1 MANIY
6 LKLPTV
12 VAQWYRGRYKEPL
25 TEFQPVIFSP
35 YQTEDAIIA
44 ADIMLVPESAS
55 DHAACFSQRM
65 WNNILH
71 GRPPQGGKVLLK
83 RDVTE
88 WPTIDEICFLVD
100 GKRNKK
106 TDGFDYLCIQAPKA
120 VAVGRSYKQV
130 TASFTLTAGG
140 AAELVRYMRREFIR
154 VLLHEICE
162 EVALNDKRG
171 IRRDIM
177 SCIDRFFYR
186 NNMCIGTNTKDRDSM
201 RRMAVRWM
209 DEARMLGQNVKDE
222 DVLYVYEREKN
233 AKSITLDEIISD
245 LNGVN
250 KTQSVT

>member
-25 TEFQPVIFSP
+25 TEFQPVVFSP
-35 YQTEDAIIA
+35 YQTEDAIIS
-44 ADIMLVPESAS
+44 ADIMFVPESATDYS
-55 DHAACFSQRM
+55 SCFSQRM

-83 RDVTE
+83 REVTE

-120 VAVGRSYKQV
+120 VIVGSSYKQV
-130 TASFTLTAGG
+130 TTSFTLTSGG

-177 SCIDRFFYR
+177 SCVDRFFYR
-186 NNMCIGTNTKDRDSM
+186 NNMCIGTNNKDRDSM

-209 DEARMLGQNVKDE
+209 EEAKMLGQNIKDE
-222 DVLYVYEREKN
+222 DVLFVYEREN
-233 AKSITLDEIISD
+233 NNKSITLDEIIND
-245 LNGVN
+245 LKNVN
-250 KTQSVT
+250 ETKSVT

>member
-88 WPTIDEICFLVD
+88 WPTIDEIYFLVD

-120 VAVGRSYKQV
+120 VVVGRSYKQV
-130 TASFTLTAGG
+130 TASFSLTSGG
-140 AAELVRYMRREFIR
+140 AAELVRKMREEFIR

-245 LNGVN
+245 LKGVN